1 MGFSQTE
8 RERRHKAM
16 LGMMKENGFKALILM
31 GDTNVGNGF
40 YGDFRYY
47 VDNRVIFYRQVAC
60 IFADSPPVL
69 IASSIIQSKTEA
81 KRGAVKDTRVS
92 EDIPAEIVKLFKE
105 RGMGGGRIG
114 VNFESLPVAWYE
126 YLKRQFPGVEWVES
140 HDQIMRVRFDK
151 SEEEGEIARKCAR
164 LADGG
169 YEAAVRMIKPGVT
182 EFEIA
187 EAIEGYARER
197 GAEQH
202 FTLIGS
208 GRFVLGDSESL
219 ALPYSPSF
227 RKIESG
233 DSVVMEISPC
243 YEGYWTQIART
254 VNVGRRNPEIEKMQA
269 ACRAGLEKTIP
280 VLKPGSTIKDVVTA
294 MDSGVKATGYV
305 MKPPVGHLC
314 GADMVEVR
322 VAPHIDQVLK
332 PWTAVIIHPTVY
344 TPDLKNQFFWGETY
358 LITKDGFER
367 LNKAGDQVL
376 TV

>member
-8 RERRHKAM
+8 RERRHRAM
-16 LGMMKENGFKALILM
+16 LGLMKDDDLRALILV

-47 VDNRVIFYRQVAC
+47 EDNRIIFYRQVAC
-60 IFADSPPVL
+60 IFRDSAPVL
-69 IASSIIQSKTEA
+69 FAGSPIQRQA
-81 KRGAVKDTRVS
+81 AARRGAVRDARLT
-92 EDIPAEIVKLFKE
+92 EDMPADIAKLLKE
-105 RGMGGGRIG
+105 RGIGKGRIG
-114 VNFESLPVAWYE
+114 VNLESLPVAWYE
-126 YLKRQFPGVEWVES
+126 YLKRELPGVEWIES
-140 HDQIMRVRFDK
+140 HDRIMQVRFDK
-151 SEEEGEIARKCAR
+151 SEEEAEIVRKCAR

-169 YEAAVRMIKPGVT
+169 YAAALRMIKPGVT

-208 GRFVLGDSESL
+208 GKFVPGDTESL
-219 ALPYSPSF
+219 PLPYSPSF
-227 RKIESG
+227 RRIEPG

-254 VNVGRRNPEIEKMQA
+254 VNVARRNADIEKLQA
-269 ACRAGLEKTIP
+269 ACRAGIEKGIP
-280 VLKPGSTIKDVVTA
+280 MLKPGNTIKDVV
-294 MDSGVKATGYV
+294 MDEAVRAAGYV
-305 MKPPVGHLC
+305 MKPPIGHLC
-314 GADMVEVR
+314 GADMVEAR
-322 VAPHIDQVLK
+322 VSPRIEQVLK

-358 LITKDGFER
+358 LITTDGCER
-367 LNKAGDQVL
+367 LNKSGDEML
-376 TV
+376 TIS